1 MPRPA
6 RWRGAGPY
14 SGAMSVSPPAP
25 GGPLPAPDPAA
36 AGALAVPRDE
46 ASVVLPE
53 AGTGIRAR
61 ILAVIDRPLVGGF
74 AATLGVLAALLL
86 GSALISISTILVYIV
101 LALFLA
107 LGLDP
112 IVRLLERHRVGRGAG
127 IGIVFGAF
135 ALLMAA
141 FVIFVLPP
149 VIAQIGQFVRAI
161 PEGLDEIPQ
170 SEWFLSLPGDWQV
183 GIGVAIDQL
192 SATLSDPA
200 FLAAIGGGVL
210 SVGIGLVAAISGGF
224 IVVAL
229 TLYFL
234 ASLTSMKNAFYS
246 LAPARSRPKL
256 SDMTER
262 ITASVGSALIGS
274 VTISS
279 LNALVVFLLHIFIG
293 LPFPAL
299 MAVVAFV
306 ITLIPLFGSVIFWIL
321 ASVIALFSSPQQALI
336 FFIAYLV
343 YIQIESYVVSPRVM
357 NSAISIPAAL
367 VLIAAMVGGTLM
379 GVLGVLVALPVTASV
394 LLIIREVVVPK
405 QDQKT

>member
-1 MPRPA
+1 MSDSPA
-6 RWRGAGPY
+6 RPGA
-14 SGAMSVSPPAP
+14 
-25 GGPLPAPDPAA
+25 PLPAAEPPIPAA
-36 AGALAVPRDE
+36 YEPRPDAASLVPLE
-46 ASVVLPE
+46 PE
-53 AGTGIRAR
+53 NGIRAR

-74 AATLGVLAALLL
+74 AATLGVLGALLL

-101 LALFLA
+101 LALFLS

-112 IVRLLERHRVGRGAG
+112 IVRLLERHNVKRGAG

-141 FVIFVLPP
+141 FLIFVLPP
-149 VIAQIGQFVRAI
+149 VIAQIGQFIRAI

-170 SEWFLSLPGDWQV
+170 SDWFLALPADWQA
-183 GIGVAIDQL
+183 GLGVAIEQL
-192 SATLSDPA
+192 SATLADPA
-200 FLAAIGGGVL
+200 FLAALGGGVL
-210 SVGIGLVAAISGGF
+210 SVGVGVVAAISGGF

-234 ASLTSMKNAFYS
+234 ASLTAMKNALYS

-279 LNALVVFLLHIFIG
+279 LNALVVFFLHIILD

-379 GVLGVLVALPVTASV
+379 GVLGVLVALPVTASI

-405 QDQKT
+405 QDLKT

>member
-1 MPRPA
+1 MSDSPA
-6 RWRGAGPY
+6 S
-14 SGAMSVSPPAP
+14 SGAPLSAP
-25 GGPLPAPDPAA
+25 EQQTAGVIAA
-36 AGALAVPRDE
+36 RPGE
-46 ASVVLPE
+46 ASVLHPE
-53 AGTGIRAR
+53 ADGGIRAR

-74 AATLGVLAALLL
+74 AATLGVLGALLL

-101 LALFLA
+101 LALFLS

-112 IVRLLERHRVGRGAG
+112 IVRLLERHGVKRGAG

-141 FVIFVLPP
+141 FLVFVLPP

-161 PEGLDEIPQ
+161 PEALDEIPQ
-170 SEWFLSLPGDWQV
+170 TEWFVALPPDWQV
-183 GIGVAIDQL
+183 GLGVAIDQL
-192 SATLSDPA
+192 AATLSDPA
-200 FLAAIGGGVL
+200 FLAALGGGVL
-210 SVGIGLVAAISGGF
+210 SVGIGVVSAISGGF

-234 ASLTSMKNAFYS
+234 ASLTAMKEALYS

-256 SDMTER
+256 ADMTER

-274 VTISS
+274 VTLSS
-279 LNALVVFLLHIFIG
+279 LNALVVFVLHIVLD

-357 NSAISIPAAL
+357 NRAISIPAAL

-379 GVLGVLVALPVTASV
+379 GVLGVLVALPVTASI

-405 QDQKT
+405 QDLKT